1 MPFIEQKKSNLGG
14 LAARLKSTFFGLD
27 WWLLGSAILLSLA
40 GLITMRSLTDQ
51 FNYFDRQIIWIPLG
65 VIVAIIFS
73 MIDWRFLR
81 RTNTVMT
88 IYFIITGLLLLLFV
102 AGSVFKGAR
111 AWFSFGAFSFQP
123 SDPAKLALIIILA
136 KYFTRRHVA
145 IKDFQHIIISGVY
158 ALILAGLVLIQPD
171 FGAAVILFGI
181 WAGMLLASGISKKHI
196 LAVFLASAVVFSL
209 LWGFVFKTY
218 QKQRILTFINPT
230 ADIRG
235 AGYNAYQSVIAVGS
249 GQIFGKG
256 VGYGTQSKLK
266 FLPEYQTDFIFAA
279 FAEEWGLVGSIIF
292 IGLFGIILWR
302 IGLHS
307 YRAATN
313 FEALF
318 SLGVCIF
325 LFIHACIHIGMNIG
339 LLPVTGTPMPFASYG
354 GSHLITEYMALGMVI
369 SMSSFSR
376 ATHREKLNP
385 DDSYVIAS

>member
-1 MPFIEQKKSNLGG
+1 MVFLGKLNREGFIGNARRVLLGM
-14 LAARLKSTFFGLD
+14 D
-27 WWLLGSAILLSLA
+27 WWLLGSAVLLSLA
-40 GLITMRSLTDQ
+40 GLITMRSLNDQ
-51 FNYFDRQIIWIPLG
+51 FSFFNRQIVWIPIGILTT
-65 VIVAIIFS
+65 IICS
-73 MIDWRFLR
+73 AIDWRFLR
-81 RTNTVMT
+81 RTNTVMI
-88 IYFIITGLLLLLFV
+88 IYVATVIMLSSLFLV
-102 AGSVFKGAR
+102 GSIFNGAKS
-111 AWFSFGAFSFQP
+111 WFSFGAFSFQP
-123 SDPAKLALIIILA
+123 SDPAKIALIILLA

-145 IKDFQHIIISGVY
+145 IKDFHHLIVSGVY
-158 ALILAGLVLIQPD
+158 TAVLAFLILIQPD

-181 WAGMLLASGISKKHI
+181 WAGMVLLSGISKKHI
-196 LAVFLASAVVFSL
+196 LMVFAISAVAFII

-218 QKQRILTFINPT
+218 QKQRIATFINP
-230 ADIRG
+230 ASDIRG

-249 GQIFGKG
+249 GKILGKG

-292 IGLFGIILWR
+292 LGLFAIVLWR

-318 SLGVCIF
+318 SMGVAIV
-325 LFIHACIHIGMNIG
+325 LFIHATIHIGMNIG

-354 GSHLITEYMALGMVI
+354 GSHLITEYAAIGIVI
-369 SMSSFSR
+369 SMASFSR

-385 DDSYVIAS
+385 DDSYVLSS